1 MSEKIRDTTGIDKV
15 QAALGSDRYRLE
27 WILGRGGMS
36 TVWLADDTH
45 SGELVAIKILNEE
58 LSENTEFRE
67 RFRQEAR
74 AARSVSGPNVVAI
87 HDYKESVV
95 DGHAFCYIIME
106 YIRGESLA
114 DILARENFL
123 PHSLV
128 LDVLEQCANGLS
140 AIHAAGLIHRDIKP
154 GNLLVTPEG
163 RVLITDF
170 GIAKA
175 ASAVPLTRTGMVVG
189 TAQYLSPEQ
198 AQGKSVTPATDIY
211 SLGLVGY
218 EMLAGRRPFEADS
231 TVAIA
236 VAHINDVPP
245 PLDRSIEEH
254 IRELIG
260 IVLRKDP
267 TRRYADGAEFSRAI
281 AAVRQGLRPPR
292 PAGVV
297 PTEYVQRTPDP
308 QPATAALGAM
318 TQVPAT
324 APTRTALH
332 PQASGYNQN
341 YPQQAGYGPQGGYG
355 PTPQRQQ
362 AATTTRRKPKGAAT
376 KRKKSGG
383 GAMWALAVM
392 AGLAAA
398 SVLVVLWL
406 TYFQN
411 DNGKPKPTT
420 TQPTTSQ
427 TQPTDTTTQDED
439 TTSEDS
445 STDESTTETSTSSE
459 TSTSE
464 TSTSSRPSLPTR
476 PTRPTTPSTTSES
489 PSQTSP
495 TIPDFPGNNPVPP
508 NPQPELPNNQNNGAQ
523 PGQGDEPSPSP
534 GAFTF

>member
-1 MSEKIRDTTGIDKV
+1 MSEAVRDTTGIEKT
-15 QAALGSDRYRLE
+15 QKALGTDRYRLE

-36 TVWLADDTH
+36 TVWLADDLV
-45 SGELVAIKILNEE
+45 SGQLVAIKILNEE

-123 PHSLV
+123 PHGLV

-198 AQGKSVTPATDIY
+198 AQGKPVTPATDIY

-236 VAHINDVPP
+236 VAHINEAPP
-245 PLDRSIEEH
+245 PLARSIEENV
-254 IRELIG
+254 RELIG

-281 AAVRQGLRPPR
+281 HTVRQGLRPPR

-297 PTEYVQRTPDP
+297 PTEFVQRTPDP
-308 QPATAALGAM
+308 RPATAALGAM
-318 TQVPAT
+318 TQIPAT
-324 APTRTALH
+324 APTRTSMH
-332 PQASGYNQN
+332 PQAGGYAHGG
-341 YPQQAGYGPQGGYG
+341 YPQDPG
-355 PTPQRQQ
+355 RQQ
-362 AATTTRRKPKGAAT
+362 AAMPPQPQPRPK
-376 KRKKSGG
+376 KKQEKKSGN
-383 GAMWALAVM
+383 GAVWLLAVVSV
-392 AGLAAA
+392 LAAA
-398 SVLVVLWL
+398 AVLVALWMN
-406 TYFQN
+406 FGQ
-411 DNGKPKPTT
+411 DKPKPTMEPSATSKVPTQSST
-420 TQPTTSQ
+420 TVPTQES
-427 TQPTDTTTQDED
+427 TQD
-439 TTSEDS
+439 
-445 STDESTTETSTSSE
+445 STPEE
-459 TSTSE
+459 STSE
-464 TSTSSRPSLPTR
+464 TSTKKSTTESSSSSTSSSPSSSSSRTFPTQPTSPST
-476 PTRPTTPSTTSES
+476 TTEPTTPDN
-489 PSQTSP
+489 P
-495 TIPDFPGNNPVPP
+495 TLPGLPGEPGNLM
-508 NPQPELPNNQNNGAQ
+508 PQN
-523 PGQGDEPSPSP
+523 
-534 GAFTF
+534 